1 VRGLAR
7 RGPARPWPGAG
18 CHHDGPGGGTHRRLV
33 APAPLQPAP
42 GVPSTHAHGGRG
54 KPWPRD
60 RSRPS

>member
-1 VRGLAR
+1 
-7 RGPARPWPGAG
+7 
-18 CHHDGPGGGTHRRLV
+18 
-33 APAPLQPAP
+33 LQPAP